1 MITKNSFGHLP
12 MFSKTMRVFQIFLSS
27 HRKQVSVMAP
37 LQFVHDE
44 LFQNVC
50 TYLRRNLDL
59 ICDGS
64 NIIFRT
70 SDKLERV
77 HSSMIELEHL
87 NFAFEPTN
95 IEHRT

>member
-44 LFQNVC
+44 LFQHVG
-50 TYLRRNLDL
+50 T
-59 ICDGS
+59 
-64 NIIFRT
+64 
-70 SDKLERV
+70 
-77 HSSMIELEHL
+77 
-87 NFAFEPTN
+87 
-95 IEHRT
+95 